1 MNLLIFR
8 QRKDTSTVHKLLLQ
22 TSTAV
27 HELEYSL
34 LTANLELAN
43 VKTALIFTA
52 TITNILVR
60 SLKMV
65 MGLNSFMQT
74 RCWASVTPAEDSQ

>member
-1 MNLLIFR
+1 MYLLIFR

-27 HELEYSL
+27 HELEHSL

-52 TITNILVR
+52 YHHKHPSTELENGNG
-60 SLKMV
+60 S
-65 MGLNSFMQT
+65 
-74 RCWASVTPAEDSQ
+74 